1 MEKNTKKRTAALIA
15 ACGLLGA
22 AGTGAALAY
31 LTDGETATNTFVVG
45 DVSIEGIE
53 PNWPGNDSDDP
64 KDIVPNEELP
74 KDPQIDN
81 KGVNDAI
88 VFMTVDSPMENVTII
103 NDDGTVNT
111 AKGINEIFWFKDAAD
126 TASTHANNFD
136 SGWEHLTAKEMYVK
150 IAADGTETVVAQA
163 DLADTYAAL
172 EADDVLVKRY
182 VFGYKQAIQGSTTH
196 DGSEQTAE
204 NKKTS
209 ALFDKIQ
216 LKNILE
222 NEIDEATEKVVVRSY
237 AIQASEILEDSADLT
252 DSLTAENLG
261 KIYDVFVRQNSTGDD
276 ATGLKVEGLR
286 DVDSVTATSNG
297 ASGSEDAHVNRW
309 DDTTN
314 VSGEGANVKPT
325 SSSQAD
331 PQEP

>member
-103 NDDGTVNT
+103 NDDT
-111 AKGINEIFWFKDAAD
+111 
-126 TASTHANNFD
+126 
-136 SGWEHLTAKEMYVK
+136 L
-150 IAADGTETVVAQA
+150 
-163 DLADTYAAL
+163 
-172 EADDVLVKRY
+172 
-182 VFGYKQAIQGSTTH
+182 
-196 DGSEQTAE
+196 
-204 NKKTS
+204 
-209 ALFDKIQ
+209 
-216 LKNILE
+216 
-222 NEIDEATEKVVVRSY
+222 DE
-237 AIQASEILEDSADLT
+237 LT
-252 DSLTAENLG
+252 DISVESNEVLQL
-261 KIYDVFVRQNSTGDD
+261 
-276 ATGLKVEGLR
+276 TGL
-286 DVDSVTATSNG
+286 TINQTI
-297 ASGSEDAHVNRW
+297 
-309 DDTTN
+309 
-314 VSGEGANVKPT
+314 VS
-325 SSSQAD
+325 
-331 PQEP
+331 